1 MHDAPCPAVLALYKA
16 HAVPLP
22 GPDGDVLAC
31 WLHDLAH
38 RLDAD
43 SQHFLRVAAGVGAMA
58 RGKLVWVRSRKTFD
72 GWGRIVQVAP
82 RAPDCATARRRPGIT
97 SLNALASLS

>member
-1 MHDAPCPAVLALYKA
+1 MHDAPRPAVLALYKA

-38 RLDAD
+38 RLDTD

-82 RAPDCATARRRPGIT
+82 RAPDCALCA
-97 SLNALASLS
+97 